1 MASHDVAKKD
11 YAEKAV
17 AYQDFYDKR
26 SLISR
31 LDEDLFGAAVN
42 DPTTKGAVILDL
54 GGGAGLKARMALDAG
69 AAAVDVV
76 DFSPAM
82 MREGQ
87 QVEAA
92 LGRDLI
98 RWFEGDV
105 SQPLDHLPLRPQ
117 YDIVMANWVFDHA
130 SSMEMLERMFRNAA
144 SYLKPGGR
152 LLVTRAGN
160 PRAPCLSTGEFG
172 VIYKDL
178 EDIPGGIRYRFLF
191 TEVEIDIEGCS
202 MKTMY
207 SGSTE
212 MYEKY
217 GLVDVQNEPYENAEV
232 VRENPALFKSFF
244 DDPAFVVVKATK
256 RL

>member
-1 MASHDVAKKD
+1 MASHDIAKRD
-11 YAEKAV
+11 YGEKAV
-17 AYQDFYDKR
+17 EYQDFYDKR
-26 SLISR
+26 SLMSR

-42 DPTTKGAVILDL
+42 DSTTKGAVILDL

-76 DFSPAM
+76 DFSPEM

-87 QVEAA
+87 QIEAA
-92 LGRDLI
+92 LRRDLI

-105 SQPLDHLPLRPQ
+105 SQPFTHLPLRPQ
-117 YDIVMANWVFDHA
+117 YDIVMANWVFDHS
-130 SSMEMLERMFRNAA
+130 SSMEMLEGMFRNVA

-152 LLVTRAGN
+152 FLSTRAGN
-160 PRAPCLSTGEFG
+160 PRAPCLSTGELG

-178 EDIPGGIRYRFLF
+178 EEVPGGIRYRFHF
-191 TEVEIDIEGCS
+191 TFPGIDIEGCS
-202 MKTMY
+202 METMY

-217 GLVDVQNEPYENAEV
+217 GLVDVENEPFENAEV
-232 VRENPALFKSFF
+232 VKENPELFKSFF
-244 DDPAFVVVKATK
+244 DDPACVVVKATK